1 MISQSSGMLG
11 ILELDEGLS
20 ECAALS
26 PREGS
31 LLNPATFGLPIIT
44 EIVEGALAE
53 RVIRG
58 DASLE
63 HACVNAAHR
72 LVQRGASVV
81 VGDCGFLIR
90 HQDAIS
96 AAVDVPVIT
105 SGLLLIPTLLR
116 QLAPTKKLAVLTA
129 DARHLGE
136 ELLGENARDRER
148 LIIGGIE
155 GGIYMRNTL
164 AHPLVQTD
172 LDQIEHEVGECIGQL
187 RSQHPEIA
195 MLLFECTGFPV
206 VSKALRRKTGL
217 PIYDITDLCA
227 LTLNAVLGRNPDLDP
242 DGIHK
247 GTRK

>member
-1 MISQSSGMLG
+1 MHL
-11 ILELDEGLS
+11 
-20 ECAALS
+20 AKA
-26 PREGS
+26 P

-58 DASLE
+58 DPSLE
-63 HACVNAAHR
+63 GACVTAAHR
-72 LVQRGASVV
+72 LVERGANVV
-81 VGDCGFLIR
+81 AGDCSFLIR

-116 QLAPTKKLAVLTA
+116 QLAPAKKLAVLTA
-129 DARHLGE
+129 DTRHLGE
-136 ELLGENARDRER
+136 ELLGVQNARDRER
-148 LIIGGIE
+148 LVIGGME

-164 AHPLVQTD
+164 AHPLVQTN
-172 LDQIEHEVGECIGQL
+172 LDQIEHEVGVCIRQL
-187 RSQHPEIA
+187 RGQHPEIV

-217 PIYDITDLCA
+217 PIYDITDLCV
-227 LTLNAVLGRNPDLDP
+227 LTLNAVVGRKP
-242 DGIHK
+242 
-247 GTRK
+247 

>member
-1 MISQSSGMLG
+1 MLG
-11 ILELDEGLS
+11 VLELDEGLS
-20 ECAALS
+20 ECTPA

-31 LLNPATFGLPIIT
+31 LLNPATFGLPILT

-58 DASLE
+58 DPSLE
-63 HACVNAAHR
+63 GACVTAAHK
-72 LVQRGASVV
+72 LVERGASVI

-105 SGLLLIPTLLR
+105 SSLLLIPILLR
-116 QLAPTKKLAVLTA
+116 QLAPAKKIAVLTA
-129 DARHLGE
+129 DTRHLGE
-136 ELLGENARDRER
+136 ELLGVQNARDRER
-148 LIIGGIE
+148 LVIGGIE

-164 AHPLVQTD
+164 ARPLVRTD
-172 LDQIEHEVGECIGQL
+172 LEQIEHEVGECIEQL
-187 RSQHPEIA
+187 RGQYPEVA

-206 VSKALRRKTGL
+206 VSKALRRKTTL

-227 LTLNAVLGRNPDLDP
+227 LTLNAVLGRTP
-242 DGIHK
+242 
-247 GTRK
+247 T